1 MATLSRQSRHPPLHR
16 GDAGRSFE
24 TSVNRSYMSA
34 RVMPVERTS
43 LEQALKDLD
52 ISRSFV
58 DNSDDSDCDP
68 KKPQAASTASSTRS
82 VPKTHPERIARCMQ
96 TESVAR
102 GMQTESVD
110 PRRWVLSRI
119 GDMMDCRVLDSGSVA
134 DAINLAMRLDGTM
147 EAMQSLLLARPSL
160 ESQAVFLR
168 MWLEKR
174 KIDLSENVPLLK
186 PKPERLNSSSWV
198 DEIAAGINGQLPRGS
213 PPLCPTALQ
222 FNDPVY
228 YPVGLK
234 RSSTVTPSSCSTT
247 EPC

>member
-1 MATLSRQSRHPPLHR
+1 
-16 GDAGRSFE
+16 
-24 TSVNRSYMSA
+24 
-34 RVMPVERTS
+34 MPVERTS

-68 KKPQAASTASSTRS
+68 KKQQAASTASSTRS
-82 VPKTHPERIARCMQ
+82 VPKTTQPERIAQ

-102 GMQTESVD
+102 GIQTESVD

-119 GDMMDCRVLDSGSVA
+119 GDMMDSRVLDSGFVA
-134 DAINLAMRLDGTM
+134 DAIDLAMRLDGTM

-174 KIDLSENVPLLK
+174 KIDSSENVPLLK